1 MLSKISVTRILIA
14 DDHPIFLKGLQEVI
28 EEEKNLKIVYRANNG
43 SDAIEECLAR
53 EVDIAILDI
62 DMPGAN
68 GLQAAEH
75 IIATRPEVA
84 IILLTMHKAKDA
96 FLKALEIGVMGYVL
110 KENAVVDII
119 NAIST
124 VLKHQSYISPEMSS
138 FLLRQKSRIHDGPK
152 AQLETLTSSEKKI
165 IQLVASYKSTREI
178 ADELFI
184 SEKTVSNHRMN
195 IARKLQ
201 LSGKNGLLRF
211 AIENVGVI

>member
-1 MLSKISVTRILIA
+1 MLMTTTKTKIIIA

-28 EEEKNLKIVYRANNG
+28 EEEKNLQIVYRANNG
-43 SDAIEECLAR
+43 TDAIDESLSR
-53 EVDIAILDI
+53 EVDIVILDI

-68 GLQAAEH
+68 GLQAAEQ
-75 IIATRPEVA
+75 IIAAKPEVA
-84 IILLTMHKAKDA
+84 VILLTMHKAKDA

-119 NAIST
+119 NAISS

-138 FLLRQKSRIHDGPK
+138 FLLRQKSRAHDGPK
-152 AQLETLTSSEKKI
+152 AQLELLTSSEKKI
-165 IQLVASYKSTREI
+165 MQMIAHYKSTKEI

-195 IARKLQ
+195 IARKLN
-201 LSGKNGLLRF
+201 LSGKNSLLRF
-211 AIENVGVI
+211 AIENVSAI